1 MDFPLGN
8 IQSVTG
14 HWEFQFMRLYDV
26 GVFTF
31 LDILTLF
38 TFIDYIYLFENDL
51 EFKFPAQ
58 EIVKSD
64 CEVWSVSNHF

>member
-1 MDFPLGN
+1 
-8 IQSVTG
+8 
-14 HWEFQFMRLYDV
+14 MRLYDV
-26 GVFTF
+26 GVF

-64 CEVWSVSNHF
+64 CEV